1 MMIHVLLIVFIDVAC
16 LYFADFNMI
25 VNMFVV
31 GKCLE
36 VQWRE
41 FWFNVFWLIFFHNSV
56 YKYQHGVFFGTAS
69 CARFCILW
77 CRFLLMLIMLIVL
90 IWVPFCWIYV
100 SWCMLWTN
108 AVFFFNSRFVQFSS
122 ILLDKVE
129 AFAIAF
135 SISSVLFSVRL
146 VSVSNHFCN
155 FVEVQLHIT
164 GSLILSSVSLPH
176 SQCKANSHSPVT
188 KCLIHYLNFCSALWN
203 AERSKGYLL

>member
-56 YKYQHGVFFGTAS
+56 YKYQYGVFFGTAS

-90 IWVPFCWIYV
+90 IWVPFC
-100 SWCMLWTN
+100 
-108 AVFFFNSRFVQFSS
+108 
-122 ILLDKVE
+122 
-129 AFAIAF
+129 
-135 SISSVLFSVRL
+135 
-146 VSVSNHFCN
+146 
-155 FVEVQLHIT
+155 
-164 GSLILSSVSLPH
+164 
-176 SQCKANSHSPVT
+176 
-188 KCLIHYLNFCSALWN
+188 
-203 AERSKGYLL
+203 

>member
-1 MMIHVLLIVFIDVAC
+1 MLKLEHFLWFYMLFNLLFFTFALESIIIFTWVLLILTSFWIQGDLHLMMIHVLLIVFIDVAC

-56 YKYQHGVFFGTAS
+56 YKYQYGVFFGTAS

-100 SWCMLWTN
+100 SWFMLWTN
-108 AVFFFNSRFVQFSS
+108 AVFFL
-122 ILLDKVE
+122 IH
-129 AFAIAF
+129 
-135 SISSVLFSVRL
+135 VLFSSLLFYLIKLKHLPLHFQFL
-146 VSVSNHFCN
+146 VFYSV
-155 FVEVQLHIT
+155 
-164 GSLILSSVSLPH
+164 
-176 SQCKANSHSPVT
+176 
-188 KCLIHYLNFCSALWN
+188 WD
-203 AERSKGYLL
+203 

>member
-1 MMIHVLLIVFIDVAC
+1 MVCSLALHLVHDFVFC
-16 LYFADFNMI
+16 GADFCWCWLCWLYWFGCLFAEY
-25 VNMFVV
+25 MFLDLCC
-31 GKCLE
+31 G
-36 VQWRE
+36 
-41 FWFNVFWLIFFHNSV
+41 
-56 YKYQHGVFFGTAS
+56 
-69 CARFCILW
+69 
-77 CRFLLMLIMLIVL
+77 LML
-90 IWVPFCWIYV
+90 
-100 SWCMLWTN
+100 
-108 AVFFFNSRFVQFSS
+108 FFFNSRFVQFSS